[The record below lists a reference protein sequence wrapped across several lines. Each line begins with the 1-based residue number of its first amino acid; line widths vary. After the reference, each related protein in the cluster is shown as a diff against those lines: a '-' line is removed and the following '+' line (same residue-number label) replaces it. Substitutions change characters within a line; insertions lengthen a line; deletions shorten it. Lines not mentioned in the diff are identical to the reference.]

1 MRDKQQTEKLI
12 QKSSAAQGIHAEDDD
27 LEWSSEEEEDEDDE
41 VPAAAPKESDEKEED
56 GEDHGEPSDLRQSN
70 NKNSTDDKTR
80 DFSAKNANSN

>member
-27 LEWSSEEEEDEDDE
+27 LEWSSEEEEDDDE
-41 VPAAAPKESDEKEED
+41 VPAAAPKASDEKGED
-56 GEDHGEPSDLRQSN
+56 VEDHGEPSDLRQSN
-70 NKNSTDDKTR
+70 NKNSTDEKTR